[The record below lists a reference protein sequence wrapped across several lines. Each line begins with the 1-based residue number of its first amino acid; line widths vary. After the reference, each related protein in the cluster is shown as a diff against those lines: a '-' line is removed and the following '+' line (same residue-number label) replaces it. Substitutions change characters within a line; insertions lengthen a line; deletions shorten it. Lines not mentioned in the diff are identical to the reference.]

1 MIFGDTQR
9 QAIHVRSIKL
19 STSDKEKWIDI
30 SNINDYLITRMVHM
44 IKKNNSNLLFLKNFV
59 YKERVLFF
67 YLIIMFHYYILSS

>member
-44 IKKNNSNLLFLKNFV
+44 IKKYSSNLLF
-59 YKERVLFF
+59 
-67 YLIIMFHYYILSS
+67 

>member
-19 STSDKEKWIDI
+19 STSDKEKWIDM

>member
-19 STSDKEKWIDI
+19 STSDKEKWIDM

-44 IKKNNSNLLFLKNFV
+44 IKKNSSNLLFLKNFV

-67 YLIIMFHYYILSS
+67 YLIIMFHYYILTS